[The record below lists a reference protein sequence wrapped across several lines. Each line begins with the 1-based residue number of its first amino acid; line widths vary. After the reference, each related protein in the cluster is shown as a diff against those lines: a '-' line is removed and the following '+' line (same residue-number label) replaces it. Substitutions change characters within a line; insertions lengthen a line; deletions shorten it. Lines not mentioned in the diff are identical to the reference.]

1 MSLGENVKN
10 IRKAKGF
17 SIMQI
22 RELTGLSKSTIS
34 DLENDKSSPTAE
46 TLQKIAAALGVK
58 VDEFFNFS
66 GITEPEQ
73 SKSLEIRDP
82 FENVEDALKFILSQP
97 SLMAYGGYDPRKL
110 SDEEILEIANDM
122 LFALRLSLEKIN
134 RNKNK

>member
-1 MSLGENVKN
+1 
-10 IRKAKGF
+10 
-17 SIMQI
+17 MQI

-66 GITEPEQ
+66 GIKEAVSP
-73 SKSLEIRDP
+73 KVLEVGEP

-97 SLMAYGGYDPRKL
+97 SLMAYGGYDPRQL
-110 SDEEILEIANDM
+110 NDEEILEIANDM
-122 LFALRLSLEKIN
+122 LFALRLSLEKIK
-134 RNKNK
+134 RKKNK